1 MTMAFKIVVNCD
13 ALKLEESF
21 NGTHFG
27 CAFFKTC
34 QYVTIEEKICKDLKF
49 VSIKL
54 AESDI
59 HKCII
64 WFQIFGKGGQKWSK
78 ACIDVGIQ
86 PRKLNAP
93 IKTM

>member
-1 MTMAFKIVVNCD
+1 MALKIVVNCD
-13 ALKLEESF
+13 VLKLEESF

-27 CAFFKTC
+27 CAFSKTC

-54 AESDI
+54 VEFNI
-59 HKCII
+59 HKCIT

-78 ACIDVGIQ
+78 ACIDVGIR

-93 IKTM
+93 MKTM

>member
-1 MTMAFKIVVNCD
+1 MALKIVVNCD
-13 ALKLEESF
+13 VLKLEESF

-27 CAFFKTC
+27 CAFSKTC

-59 HKCII
+59 HKCIT
-64 WFQIFGKGGQKWSK
+64 WFQFLEKEDKNG
-78 ACIDVGIQ
+78 
-86 PRKLNAP
+86 PRLVLMWGFNQES
-93 IKTM
+93 